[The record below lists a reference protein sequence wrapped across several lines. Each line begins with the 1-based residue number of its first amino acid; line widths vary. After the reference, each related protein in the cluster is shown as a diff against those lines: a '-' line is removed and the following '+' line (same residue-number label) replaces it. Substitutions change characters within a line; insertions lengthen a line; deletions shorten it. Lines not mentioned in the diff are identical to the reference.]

1 MTKIR
6 PTTKREVELWD
17 KGYLKI
23 AGIDEAGR
31 GAWAGPVVAAAVVID
46 KNHKT
51 LNDITDSKLLSPK
64 KRVELYEIVTEN
76 VSDFGVGIVDHITID
91 KIGILNATKLASKQ
105 AVEMLKS
112 SPDYLLT
119 DALDL
124 KDYVDIFHEA
134 HIKGDQKIYSIS
146 CASIIAKVTRDNIME
161 SLDGGYERYAFGKHK
176 GYGTKLHMEKL
187 DEFGVSDIHR
197 KSYKPIKKYLLDE

>member
-1 MTKIR
+1 MTKVK
-6 PTTKREVELWD
+6 PTTKREIELWGE
-17 KGYLKI
+17 GYINI

-31 GAWAGPVVAAAVVID
+31 GAWAGPVVAAAVVINKD
-46 KNHKT
+46 HKKIT
-51 LNDITDSKLLSPK
+51 DITDSKLLSPK
-64 KRVELYEIVTEN
+64 KRAELYEVVTET
-76 VSDFGVGIVDHITID
+76 VCDFGVGIVDHITID

-105 AVEMLKS
+105 AVDMLKI

-124 KDYVDIFHEA
+124 KDHLDILHES

-161 SLDGGYERYAFGKHK
+161 SLDEAYEKYAFGKHK
-176 GYGTKLHMEKL
+176 GYGTILHMEKL
-187 DEFGVSDIHR
+187 NEFGVSDLHR
-197 KSYKPIKKYLLDE
+197 RSYKPIKKYLDE